1 MEDRR
6 LNPQISYEP
15 GVGGML
21 RGWARHWGHR
31 LRSWRREWIGL
42 LGKPMGLIG
51 LAIIAF
57 FAVLA
62 LVQPLLMATVW
73 EDAVYD
79 PLMGFDPQSAPHPA
93 PPSSRHPL
101 GTDYMGRDVLSQ
113 LALATRTSFGVGLIA
128 AIVGAIVSTL
138 VGLLAAYYGGVV
150 DQALMTLSGVFLLLP
165 AAVVLLTIGLI
176 FDMSWFQVGFVYGIF
191 AGLGALAITMKSHV
205 MNIKCKMYVESGR
218 AAGGS
223 GWRIIRSHIFP
234 NLLSII
240 FVSMLF
246 IVTGSV
252 MIEALMSYISDTMSR
267 YSWGTMIWQAQDAYL
282 SGAMAGIP
290 WHVMIPPA
298 VAITLFCGAFYLVGC
313 CMDEAVN
320 PKLRSE

>member
-6 LNPQISYEP
+6 LNPQIAYEP
-15 GVGGML
+15 GLRGLL

-31 LRSWRREWIGL
+31 LRGWRREWFEL
-42 LGKPMGLIG
+42 LGKPM
-51 LAIIAF
+51 AIIGFVIIGF
-57 FAVLA
+57 FAILA
-62 LVQPLLMATVW
+62 LVQPLLMNTVW
-73 EDAVYD
+73 EDAIYD
-79 PLMGFDPQSAPHPA
+79 PIMGFDAEVAPHPA

-113 LALATRTSFGVGLIA
+113 LALATRTSFGVGLVA
-128 AIVGAIVSTL
+128 AIVGVFVATL
-138 VGLLAAYYGGVV
+138 VGLLAAYYEGLL
-150 DQALMTLSGVFLLLP
+150 DQVLMTVSGVFLLLP

-176 FDMSWFQVGFVYGIF
+176 FDMSWFQVGLVYGVF
-191 AGLGALAITMKSHV
+191 AGLGALAITMKSHAQS
-205 MNIKCKMYVESGR
+205 IKCKLYIESGR

-223 GWRIIRSHIFP
+223 GWRIIRSHILP

-282 SGAMAGIP
+282 RGAMTEIP

-298 VAITLFCGAFYLVGC
+298 VSITLFCGAFYLVGC
-313 CMDEAVN
+313 CLDEAVN